1 MGIHENFIGGNWTE
15 ASTAAPNVNS
25 SNIRDIVGEY
35 ARGTRDD
42 ANRAIEMAQ
51 VSSLVAVEPAGAL
64 RGAQKD
70 LG

>member
-15 ASTAAPNVNS
+15 ASTAAPNVNP
-25 SNIRDIVGEY
+25 SNTRDIVGEY

-42 ANRAIEMAQ
+42 ANRAIESR

-64 RGAQKD
+64 RGAQEG